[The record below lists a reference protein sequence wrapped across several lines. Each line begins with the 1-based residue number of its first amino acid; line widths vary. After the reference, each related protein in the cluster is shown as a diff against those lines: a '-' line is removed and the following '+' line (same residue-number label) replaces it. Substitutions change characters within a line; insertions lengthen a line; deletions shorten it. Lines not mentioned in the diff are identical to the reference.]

1 MPVGRRKV
9 WLHQRLKL
17 GLWQPRRELLLA
29 LLLHAFTAPA
39 CAQFSGSGNSWS
51 GSGSSADGSGKDG
64 GLVDFG
70 SGSGGDGGDY
80 FGLHPYS
87 DEELLNEMLQN
98 TVDVM
103 SLSNDHR
110 PPSFAIVQPRQFL
123 SSEQSVN
130 SHTLPTNF
138 LLSLSYKPL
147 NNTVLSLFSLMS
159 HPAQSQHQ
167 PNRTTTQSNSSHS
180 IANFSKIHSEFRLSH
195 SATVVVH
202 SDRYYDLSTDF
213 SASYQSRYSLNL
225 IVMNGRVGMC
235 LNGEY
240 HPPIEGISLWND
252 VKTTDTLE
260 MKFSPYLRSVSSLGI
275 ICSMKLLPLP
285 EDLPSS
291 PFLCS
296 LIFHTCVT
304 QVVGPP
310 PSADPTDPTLSGL
323 PQAPIPYDPYYY
335 PFTNP
340 YYNPYDPYQT
350 WPDPQCTGP
359 PGHPGPQG
367 PRGHPGPAGRPG
379 RHGFPGEKGPRGR
392 PGPFG
397 LDGMAGGKGVS
408 GYTGPPGHP
417 GLPGNDGRK
426 GEEGEQ
432 GPRGHMGASSRQG
445 PQGLPGARGPPG
457 HKGVKG
463 ARGMKGRQ
471 SDRGPNGY
479 PVIFKS

>member
-1 MPVGRRKV
+1 MRFHPDPTWVLGVEVVGQPHHCAYKQCMREARD
-9 WLHQRLKL
+9 LCDLSAKL
-17 GLWQPRRELLLA
+17 VSIIG
-29 LLLHAFTAPA
+29 
-39 CAQFSGSGNSWS
+39 
-51 GSGSSADGSGKDG
+51 
-64 GLVDFG
+64 V
-70 SGSGGDGGDY
+70 DGGDY

-87 DEELLNEMLQN
+87 DEELLNEMLQK
-98 TVDVM
+98 TIDVM

-110 PPSFAIVQPRQFL
+110 PPSFAIVQPRQYL

-159 HPAQSQHQ
+159 HPAQSQNQ
-167 PNRTTTQSNSSHS
+167 QNRTANSSHS

-202 SDRYYDLSTDF
+202 SDSYYDLSTDL

-260 MKFSPYLRSVSSLGI
+260 MKFSPYLSSVSSLVSKNRKNKDDICFMLSMYLLQGI

-296 LIFHTCVT
+296 LIFHTCVVN
-304 QVVGPP
+304 Q
-310 PSADPTDPTLSGL
+310 TLFS
-323 PQAPIPYDPYYY
+323 
-335 PFTNP
+335 
-340 YYNPYDPYQT
+340 
-350 WPDPQCTGP
+350 CC
-359 PGHPGPQG
+359 
-367 PRGHPGPAGRPG
+367 
-379 RHGFPGEKGPRGR
+379 
-392 PGPFG
+392 
-397 LDGMAGGKGVS
+397 
-408 GYTGPPGHP
+408 
-417 GLPGNDGRK
+417 
-426 GEEGEQ
+426 
-432 GPRGHMGASSRQG
+432 
-445 PQGLPGARGPPG
+445 
-457 HKGVKG
+457 
-463 ARGMKGRQ
+463 
-471 SDRGPNGY
+471 
-479 PVIFKS
+479 